1 MMSEPVPGEHQF
13 VDPELDVDELAT
25 EAQERHAMRSDTED
39 DDREND
45 EILDGLLRGN
55 QRVADGDGA

>member
-1 MMSEPVPGEHQF
+1 MMSEPVPGEQHY
-13 VDPELDVDELAT
+13 VDPELNLDELTA
-25 EAQERHAMRSDTED
+25 EAEERHATRSDTED

-55 QRVADGDGA
+55 QSVADGDSA